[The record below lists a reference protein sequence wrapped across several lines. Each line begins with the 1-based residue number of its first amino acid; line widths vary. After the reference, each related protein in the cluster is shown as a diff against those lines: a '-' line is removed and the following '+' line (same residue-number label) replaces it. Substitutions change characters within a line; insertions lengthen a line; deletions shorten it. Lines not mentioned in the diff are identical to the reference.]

1 MPWTQQLLETPLG
14 LLPRRP
20 PVGVGPAVPLAEAL
34 AQMQAQRI
42 GSMLILDERGAV
54 LGILTRGDVIGR
66 ITLPGLPLE
75 TPVSQVMSQPVRCL
89 TLQHTVNDAATLM
102 HQRGIRHVPLTDAEG
117 RAAGIVTEHDLWTL
131 QRLAPQDL
139 GAAIRGARDVATL
152 AAVARDI
159 RRFARNLMANGV
171 GAHETT
177 QLISHFNDLLNERL
191 VRLLA
196 DELGLD
202 LARACWLAFGSQGR
216 SEQTLVTDQDNG
228 LVFASD
234 TPDAD
239 RPRWLELGRRANDAL
254 AECGF
259 PLCKGGVMAG
269 NPACCLTSDE
279 WAGRFDDWMAHGAPE
294 DLLQASI
301 YFDLR
306 PLAGEHALA
315 QGLRAHIATQAS
327 ALPRFTKQL
336 ADNALLNRAPL
347 NWRGAIETTAT
358 ADGHA
363 MLDLKMRGATLFV
376 DAARLYALA
385 HGITATTTRERLTAS
400 ARVLQVPAHEAEA
413 WVGGFDFLQSLRL
426 RAHLARV
433 DEQGKL
439 SEPDGA
445 TSANWIEPERL
456 NDIERQMLKEAL
468 RQARRL
474 QQRMALD
481 YQR

>member
-34 AQMQAQRI
+34 AQMQALRI
-42 GSMLILDERGAV
+42 GSMLVVDERGAV

-75 TPVSQVMSQPVRCL
+75 TPMSQVMSEPVHCL

-102 HQRGIRHVPLTDAEG
+102 HQRCIRHVPLTDAEG
-117 RAAGIVTEHDLWTL
+117 RVAGIVTEHDLWLL

-177 QLISHFNDLLNERL
+177 QLISHFNDLLNER
-191 VRLLA
+191 VVHLLA

-202 LARACWLAFGSQGR
+202 LGRACWIAFGSQGR

-228 LVFASD
+228 LVFAGD
-234 TPDAD
+234 TPGAD

-269 NPACCLTSDE
+269 NPACCLSADE
-279 WAGRFDDWMAHGAPE
+279 WAGRFDDWMEHGAPQ

-306 PLAGEHALA
+306 PLAGERALA
-315 QGLRAHIATQAS
+315 QGLREHIATQAS
-327 ALPRFTKQL
+327 RLPRFTKQM
-336 ADNALLNRAPL
+336 AENALLNRVPL
-347 NWRGAIETTAT
+347 NWRGAIETTT
-358 ADGHA
+358 VDGHA
-363 MLDLKMRGATLFV
+363 VLDLKMRGATLFV

-385 HGITATTTRERLTAS
+385 HGITATTTRERLTAAAS
-400 ARVLQVPAHEAEA
+400 ALQVPAHEAEA
-413 WVGGFDFLQSLRL
+413 WIGGFDFLQTLRL

-433 DEQGKL
+433 DERGEL
-439 SEPDGA
+439 AEADDAAP
-445 TSANWIEPERL
+445 ANWIEPERL

>member
-14 LLPRRP
+14 LLPRRAP
-20 PVGVGPAVPLAEAL
+20 IGVGPQVPLGEAL
-34 AQMQAQRI
+34 ALMQAQRI
-42 GSMLILDERGAV
+42 GSILVLDERGAV

-66 ITLPGLPLE
+66 ITLPQRPLD
-75 TPVSQVMSQPVRCL
+75 TPMSQVMSGPVHSL
-89 TLQHTVNDAATLM
+89 TLAHTVNDAATLM
-102 HQRGIRHVPLTDAEG
+102 HQRTIRHVPLTDAEG
-117 RAAGIVTEHDLWTL
+117 RAAGIVTEHDLWLL

-139 GAAIRGARDVATL
+139 GSAIRGARDVATL
-152 AAVARDI
+152 VPVARDI

-177 QLISHFNDLLNERL
+177 QLISHFNDLLNERI
-191 VRLLA
+191 VQLLA
-196 DELGLD
+196 GELGLD
-202 LARACWLAFGSQGR
+202 LSQACWLAFGSQGR

-234 TPDAD
+234 APDAD
-239 RPRWLELGRRANDAL
+239 RPRWLALGRRANDAL
-254 AECGF
+254 ADCGF
-259 PLCKGGVMAG
+259 PLCQGGIMAG
-269 NPACCLTSDE
+269 NPACCLSREE
-279 WAGRFDDWMAHGAPE
+279 WVARFDGWMEHGAPE

-306 PLAGEHALA
+306 PLAGAQTLA
-315 QGLRAHIATQAS
+315 ADLRQHIAAH
-327 ALPRFTKQL
+327 AAGLPRFTKQL
-336 ADNALLNRAPL
+336 ADNALRNRVPL
-347 NWRGAIETTAT
+347 NWRGAIETNTV
-358 ADGHA
+358 DGHA
-363 MLDLKMRGATLFV
+363 MLDLKMRGAVLFV

-385 HGITATTTRERLTAS
+385 HGITATATRERLTAA
-400 ARVLQVPAHEAEA
+400 ARALQVPAHEAEA
-413 WVGGFDFLQSLRL
+413 WGGGFDVLQGFRL

-433 DEQGKL
+433 DEQG
-439 SEPDGA
+439 EVPEAGGA
-445 TSANWIEPERL
+445 PPANWIEPERL